1 MNLQEA
7 INALT
12 QAVAEVAEATLRTDA
27 TLDTQRRLAQ
37 AVAEVAEAALS
48 DDKTPLGN
56 SFALSQAASL
66 VGAGGDNPDVVIFGD
81 LNRFKGLN
89 DQFGH
94 IVGDAA
100 IGYVGE
106 LIFEHLVKGC
116 QAKAFRRSGDE
127 FVILLSS
134 RELEKFQSVAAS
146 FTSCSFEFSGETR
159 KTAMS
164 FGYAIS
170 SGAISFDD
178 LLSRAETACQVA
190 KGLGDGVWVEWTEEI
205 EREAVN
211 SLRDRC
217 MNCNATI
224 TCKVPRQAAP
234 ENGKLL
240 CCPCCGKSLVSD
252 GSSSQEPH
260 I

>member
-7 INALT
+7 INALE
-12 QAVAEVAEATLRTDA
+12 QAVAEVTK
-27 TLDTQRRLAQ
+27 
-37 AVAEVAEAALS
+37 AALS

-56 SFALSQAASL
+56 SFALSQAASS
-66 VGAGGDNPDVVIFGD
+66 VGAGRDHPDIVIFGD

-100 IGYVGE
+100 IGYVGGLISE
-106 LIFEHLVKGC
+106 LLVKGC
-116 QAKAFRRSGDE
+116 QAQAFRRSGDE

-134 RELEKFQSVAAS
+134 RELEKFKSIAATFS
-146 FTSCSFEFSGETR
+146 SCSFEFNGETR

-170 SGAISFDD
+170 VGAISFDD
-178 LLSRAETACQVA
+178 LLSKAETACQVA
-190 KGLGDGVWVEWTEEI
+190 KGLGDGVLIEWTEEI
-205 EREAVN
+205 ERGAVDN
-211 SLRDRC
+211 LRDRC
-217 MNCNATI
+217 RNCNATI

-234 ENGKLL
+234 KDGKML
-240 CCPCCGKSLVSD
+240 CCPCCGQSLVND
-252 GSSSQEPH
+252 HITSQETPD
-260 I
+260 

>member
-7 INALT
+7 IAALEF
-12 QAVAEVAEATLRTDA
+12 AVGEVAK
-27 TLDTQRRLAQ
+27 
-37 AVAEVAEAALS
+37 AALS

-66 VGAGGDNPDVVIFGD
+66 VGAGKGNPDVVIFGD

-106 LIFEHLVKGC
+106 LIFERLVKGC

-134 RELEKFQSVAAS
+134 NELETFKSVAS
-146 FTSCSFEFSGETR
+146 EFDSCAFEFNGEPR

-164 FGYAIS
+164 FGYAVS
-170 SGAISFDD
+170 AGAASFED
-178 LLSRAETACQVA
+178 LLSRAEIACQIA
-190 KGLGDGVWVEWTEEI
+190 KGLGDGTFVEWTEEV
-205 EREAVN
+205 AVKAID

-224 TCKVPRQAAP
+224 SCKVPRQFAP
-234 ENGKLL
+234 LGGKML
-240 CCPCCGKSLVSD
+240 CCPCCGKSLSSD
-252 GSSSQEPH
+252 A
-260 I
+260 

>member
-7 INALT
+7 INALA
-12 QAVAEVAEATLRTDA
+12 QVVAEVAEASLRTDA
-27 TLDTQRRLAQ
+27 TLDTPKRLAQ
-37 AVAEVAEAALS
+37 ALADVAAAALS

-56 SFALSQAASL
+56 SFALSEAASL

-100 IGYVGE
+100 IGYVGG
-106 LIFEHLVKGC
+106 LIFDLLVKGC

-134 RELEKFQSVAAS
+134 RELEKFKTITAS
-146 FTSCSFEFSGETR
+146 FSSCSFEVSGETR

-170 SGAISFDD
+170 RGAFSFED

-205 EREAVN
+205 EREAVDN
-211 SLRDRC
+211 LRDRC
-217 MNCNATI
+217 RNCNTTI
-224 TCKVPRQAAP
+224 ICKVPRQAAP
-234 ENGKLL
+234 KDGKMLY
-240 CCPCCGKSLVSD
+240 CPCCGKSLVND
-252 GSSSQEPH
+252 HTPPQEAQG
-260 I
+260 